1 MNWKLLPCSLAVSW
15 LLVLASCDRHDHPY
29 SNEDPSSFTEIST
42 IDIGEAGAAEISAYD
57 PQTRKL
63 FTVTNAGSVTTID
76 VVDLT
81 NPASPVRTGFIDI
94 SPFGGGVNSVSVSEG
109 RLAAAVEANPKTGP
123 GKVVIF
129 KTSDHSVV
137 RQITVGAMPDM
148 ITYTYDGKYILT
160 ANEGEPETDYSADPA
175 GTVSIISVKDNYAV
189 TTLDFSSFASQEA
202 FLKSK
207 GFRVF
212 GPSGFAQNIEPEY
225 ITVSQ
230 DSKTAWVTLQENNAI
245 ARLDIRSK
253 RITNIFP
260 LGFKNYNID
269 ANGIDPSDRDG
280 GVMINKWSVK
290 GMYQPDAIA
299 VGEDNGIPYLFTANE
314 GDVREWDAFA
324 ENKRIKDITLDPVA
338 FPDKDVLRQDAN
350 LGRLNITSTL
360 GDKDNDGDYDE
371 LYSFGARSFSI
382 WNGLNGQLIWDS
394 KNKLEKNAIDA
405 GKYDDGRSD
414 DKGVEPEA
422 ITLGCVGRTP
432 VAFVGMERADAVA
445 IYDISNPYNPRFIK
459 TLISGDAPEGLLFIP
474 AQESPSR
481 KSLLVVSS
489 EGDGTIKIYQTN

>member
-1 MNWKLLPCSLAVSW
+1 MNWKLLPSLLALSS
-15 LLVLASCDRHDHPY
+15 LLVLAGCDRNDHQY
-29 SNEDPSSFTEIST
+29 SHEDPASFIEIST

-57 PQTRKL
+57 PLTKKL
-63 FTVTNAGSVTTID
+63 FTVTNAGAVTTID
-76 VVDLT
+76 VIDLS

-94 SPFGGGVNSVSVSEG
+94 SPYGGGVNSVAVYEG
-109 RLAAAVEANPKTGP
+109 KLAAAVEASPKSGP

-129 KTSDHSVV
+129 KTSDYSVV
-137 RQITVGAMPDM
+137 KQITVGALPDM

-175 GTVSIISVKDNYAV
+175 GTVSIISVRENYAV
-189 TTLDFSSFASQEA
+189 TTLDFSAFVGQEA

-212 GPSGFAQNIEPEY
+212 GPTGFIQNIEPEY

-245 ARLDIRSK
+245 AKLDIRNK
-253 RITNIFP
+253 RFTNIFP
-260 LGFKNYNID
+260 LGFKNYDLEQN
-269 ANGIDPSDRDG
+269 AMDPSDRDTA
-280 GVMINKWSVK
+280 VRPATWNVK

-314 GDVREWDAFA
+314 GDVREWSAFA
-324 ENKRIKDITLDPVA
+324 ENKRIKDVTLDPVA
-338 FPDKDVLRQDAN
+338 FPNGSILKQDN
-350 LGRLNITSTL
+350 KLGRLNITSTL
-360 GDKDNDGDYDE
+360 GDIDNDGDYDA

-394 KNKLEKNAIDA
+394 KNKLEKVAIDA
-405 GKYDDGRSD
+405 GKYDDARSD

-422 ITLGCVGRTP
+422 ITLGYVGRTP
-432 VAFVGMERADAVA
+432 VAFVGMERADVIA

-459 TLISGDAPEGLLFIP
+459 SLISGDAPEGLLFIP
-474 AQESPSR
+474 AQESPTR
-481 KSLLVVSS
+481 KSLLIVSS
-489 EGDGTIKIYQTN
+489 EGDGTIKIFQTN